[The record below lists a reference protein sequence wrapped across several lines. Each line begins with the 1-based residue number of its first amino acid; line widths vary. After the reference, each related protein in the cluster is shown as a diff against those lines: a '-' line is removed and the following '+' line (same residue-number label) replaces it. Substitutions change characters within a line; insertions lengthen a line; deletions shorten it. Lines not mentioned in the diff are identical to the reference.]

1 MFCPALRSWTD
12 GFCRPR
18 SGLCSN
24 LSVGGGQRGIVLF
37 QTTQLVF
44 AARAAMTWL
53 VAPGSH
59 GGLGGH
65 REQCTSLAVAAT
77 ARDGSARRVPLQA
90 PATGTASA
98 ALDPHAHRL
107 VHASSPSVRSTRNP
121 GNPGIHVQSPP
132 RSHPSSLAACP
143 SRENTIRSG
152 WRCGALGV
160 EGSGESA

>member
-77 ARDGSARRVPLQA
+77 ARDGSARRVPLRA
-90 PATGTASA
+90 PATGIRVRGVGSA
-98 ALDPHAHRL
+98 RAPTGPRVVPFSPLHAEPRQPQNPRTIAGAIPPVLPCCLPIKREHHPVRMAMWRL
-107 VHASSPSVRSTRNP
+107 
-121 GNPGIHVQSPP
+121 
-132 RSHPSSLAACP
+132 
-143 SRENTIRSG
+143 
-152 WRCGALGV
+152 
-160 EGSGESA
+160 